1 MAVQMSFISK
11 QMMEDA
17 RSPSSSFIRSWQNIA
32 PVGVSRLHYRRES
45 GRRAV
50 AGAGVKLDVRIEA
63 TPEMKR
69 FMARLDVMPA
79 YARKEFKRMLRGAA
93 REVVLPRLRSNIP
106 QSDRR
111 KRHLRATAAIMSV
124 DTRRVIIGV
133 GSPRLFYA
141 AIVHAGRSG
150 GKKGSVPPQPFFPL
164 TFREV
169 LTPLNNRL
177 IRDMYN
183 MMGWLASGRNY
194 RRQ

>member
-1 MAVQMSFISK
+1 MAFQMSYISR

-17 RSPSSSFIRSWQNIA
+17 RSPTTAFIRSWQNIA
-32 PVGVSRLHYRRES
+32 PVGVSRLYYKRES
-45 GRRAV
+45 GKRV
-50 AGAGVKLDVRIEA
+50 ASGAGVRLDVRVQA
-63 TPEMKR
+63 TPEMRR
-69 FMARLDVMPA
+69 FMARLDKMPA
-79 YARKEFKRMLRGAA
+79 YARKEYKRMIRAAA
-93 REVVLPRLRSNIP
+93 RDVVLPRLRSNIP
-106 QSDRR
+106 QSDKR

-133 GSPRLFYA
+133 GSSKLWYA

-150 GKKGSVPPQPFFPL
+150 GKQGSVPPRPFFPL
-164 TFREV
+164 TFKEV

-194 RRQ
+194 RRR